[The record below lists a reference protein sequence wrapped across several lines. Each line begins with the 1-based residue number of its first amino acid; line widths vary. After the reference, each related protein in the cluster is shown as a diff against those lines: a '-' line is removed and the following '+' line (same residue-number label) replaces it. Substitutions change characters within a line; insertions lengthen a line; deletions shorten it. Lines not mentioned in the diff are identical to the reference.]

1 MELKRNIHTINF
13 TFHFPHFT
21 LNRREEYQVKFS
33 LKSITNNIVPVFL
46 LLVIVLIIIPLPTWL
61 LDFMLVLN
69 ISISLI
75 ILLMTMYIKSPLEF
89 SIFPSLLLVTTI
101 FRLSL
106 NISSTRL
113 ILGNKGDAGQVV
125 YAFGHFVTGNNAVV
139 GFIVFILIAVVQ
151 FLVIT
156 KGAERV
162 AEVSA
167 RFTLDAMPGK
177 QMAID
182 ADLNS
187 GLIDEATA
195 KKRRADVQRESDFFG
210 AMDGA
215 SKFVKGD
222 AIFSIVAAFVNLIG
236 GAIIGLA
243 VEGMDFGSVLST
255 YSIAT
260 VGDGLVSQI
269 PALLISTSM
278 GMIVTRNASE
288 DNLNADMR
296 AQLTSQPRVLCIA
309 GGVMVIA
316 MVIPGFPKLACLL
329 CGALLIICG
338 ILLMRSTPT
347 EAELLAAQAA
357 EEQAMEENKQA
368 LSEMEYYKDIDNVY
382 KLLNVEP
389 IEMEFGYSLIPLAD
403 EASGGTFIERVIIFR
418 KQFALDMGMVFP
430 SIRMRDNQHINPNQ
444 YVIKIKGEVVAQNE
458 VLVDHYL
465 ALDSGNVTR
474 EVDGIDTV
482 EPAFNIPAKWIAE
495 EDKLAADMAGY
506 TLIDPTSVMITHL
519 SEVIRQHAYELLSR
533 QDVKT
538 MLDKLK
544 ETSPA
549 TVEDIVPSVV
559 SVAYL
564 QKVLSMLL
572 KEGVPIRDLE
582 TILET
587 LSDYQ
592 HTLKDIDITVEY
604 VRQAL
609 KRTITRRFADAGQIR
624 VLTLDTETENKIVA
638 GVKKSEQGSYLAL
651 DPVTIHKLINSLNEQ
666 IERVKEVV
674 PSPIVLTSP
683 IVRVYFKKLVDQFIP
698 NITVLSFNEIDN
710 TVQIQAV
717 GNVVIS

>member
-1 MELKRNIHTINF
+1 M
-13 TFHFPHFT
+13 HF
-21 LNRREEYQVKFS
+21 N
-33 LKSITNNIVPVFL
+33 LKSLTNNLVPVFL

-69 ISISLI
+69 ISVSLI
-75 ILLMTMYIKSPLEF
+75 ILLKTMYIKSPLEF

-113 ILGNKGDAGQVV
+113 ILGNGGNAGQVV
-125 YAFGHFVTGNNAVV
+125 YAFGHFVTGNNTVV
-139 GFIVFILIAVVQ
+139 GFIVFILIAIVQ

-195 KKRRADVQRESDFFG
+195 KKRRSDVQREADFFG

-243 VEGMDFGSVLST
+243 MNGMDFSTVLST

-269 PALLISTSM
+269 PSLLISTSM

-288 DNLNADMR
+288 DNLNTDMR
-296 AQLTSQPRVLCIA
+296 RQLTSQPRVLCIA
-309 GGVMVIA
+309 GGVMILA
-316 MVIPGFPKLACLL
+316 MVIPGFPKLACLM
-329 CGALLIICG
+329 CGSLLIACG
-338 ILLMRSTPT
+338 ILLMRSVPALETDQ
-347 EAELLAAQAA
+347 AAQA

-403 EASGGTFIERVIIFR
+403 ESAGGTLIERVVIFR
-418 KQFALDMGMVFP
+418 KQFAIDMGMVFP

-458 VLVDHYL
+458 ILVDHYL
-465 ALDSGNVTR
+465 ALDSGNVTK
-474 EVDGIDTV
+474 EIDGIDTI
-482 EPAFNIPAKWIAE
+482 EPAFGIPAKWIP
-495 EDKLAADMAGY
+495 EDKKLAADMAGY

-519 SEVIRQHAYELLSR
+519 SEVIKEHAYELLSR

-538 MLDKLK
+538 MLEKLK
-544 ETSPA
+544 ETSAA
-549 TVEDIVPSVV
+549 TVDDIVPSIV

-564 QKVLSMLL
+564 QKVLCMLL

-592 HTLKDIDITVEY
+592 NTLKDIDITVEY

-651 DPVTIHKLINSLNEQ
+651 DPVTIQKLMNALNEQ
-666 IERVKEVV
+666 IDRVKEVV
-674 PSPIVLTSP
+674 PNPIILTSP

-717 GNVVIS
+717 GNVAI

>member
-1 MELKRNIHTINF
+1 M
-13 TFHFPHFT
+13 
-21 LNRREEYQVKFS
+21 KFS
-33 LKSITNNIVPVFL
+33 LKSITSNIVPVFL

-113 ILGNKGDAGQVV
+113 ILGNKGNAGQVV

-236 GAIIGLA
+236 GAVIGLA

-296 AQLTSQPRVLCIA
+296 QQLTSQPRVLCIA

-316 MVIPGFPKLACLL
+316 MVIPGFPKLACLM
-329 CGALLIICG
+329 CGALLITCG
-338 ILLMRSTPT
+338 ILLMRSTPA
-347 EAELLAAQAA
+347 EAEVLAAQAA

-458 VLVDHYL
+458 VLVDHFL

-474 EVDGIDTV
+474 EVDGIDTI

-651 DPVTIHKLINSLNEQ
+651 DPVTIQKLINSLNEQ

>member
-1 MELKRNIHTINF
+1 M
-13 TFHFPHFT
+13 HF
-21 LNRREEYQVKFS
+21 N
-33 LKSITNNIVPVFL
+33 LKSLTNNLVPVFL
-46 LLVIVLIIIPLPTWL
+46 LLVIVLIIIPLHTWL

-69 ISISLI
+69 ISVSLI

-113 ILGNKGDAGQVV
+113 ILGNGGNAGQVV
-125 YAFGHFVTGNNAVV
+125 YAFGHFVTGNNTVV
-139 GFIVFILIAVVQ
+139 GFIVFILIAIVQ

-195 KKRRADVQRESDFFG
+195 KKRRSDVQREADFFG

-243 VEGMDFGSVLST
+243 MNGMDFSTVLST

-269 PALLISTSM
+269 PSLLISTSM

-288 DNLNADMR
+288 DNLNTDMR
-296 AQLTSQPRVLCIA
+296 RQLTSQPRVLCIA
-309 GGVMVIA
+309 GGVMILA
-316 MVIPGFPKLACLL
+316 MVIPGFPKLACLM
-329 CGALLIICG
+329 CGSLLIACG
-338 ILLMRSTPT
+338 ILLMRSVPVT
-347 EAELLAAQAA
+347 EAEQASRA

-403 EASGGTFIERVIIFR
+403 ESAGGTLIERVVIFR
-418 KQFALDMGMVFP
+418 KQFAIDMGMVFP

-458 VLVDHYL
+458 ILVDHYL
-465 ALDSGNVTR
+465 ALDSGNVTK
-474 EVDGIDTV
+474 EIDGIDTI
-482 EPAFNIPAKWIAE
+482 EPAFGIPAKWIP
-495 EDKLAADMAGY
+495 EDKKLAADMAGY

-519 SEVIRQHAYELLSR
+519 SEVIKEHAYELLSR

-538 MLDKLK
+538 MLEKLK
-544 ETSPA
+544 ETSAA
-549 TVEDIVPSVV
+549 TVDDIVPSIV

-564 QKVLSMLL
+564 QKVLCMLL

-592 HTLKDIDITVEY
+592 NTLKDIDITVEY

-651 DPVTIHKLINSLNEQ
+651 DPVTIQKLMNALNEQ
-666 IERVKEVV
+666 IDRVKEVV
-674 PSPIVLTSP
+674 PNPIILTSP

-717 GNVVIS
+717 GNVAI

>member
-1 MELKRNIHTINF
+1 M
-13 TFHFPHFT
+13 HF
-21 LNRREEYQVKFS
+21 N
-33 LKSITNNIVPVFL
+33 LKSLTNNLIPVFL

-69 ISISLI
+69 ISVSLI

-113 ILGNKGDAGQVV
+113 ILGNGGNAGQVV
-125 YAFGHFVTGNNAVV
+125 YAFGHFVTGNNTVV
-139 GFIVFILIAVVQ
+139 GFIVFILIAIVQ

-195 KKRRADVQRESDFFG
+195 KKRRSDVQREADFFG

-243 VEGMDFGSVLST
+243 MNGMDFSTVLST

-269 PALLISTSM
+269 PSLLISTSM

-288 DNLNADMR
+288 DNLNTDMR
-296 AQLTSQPRVLCIA
+296 RQLTSQPRVLCIA
-309 GGVMVIA
+309 GGVMILA
-316 MVIPGFPKLACLL
+316 MVIPGFPKLACLM
-329 CGALLIICG
+329 CGSLLIACG
-338 ILLMRSTPT
+338 ILLMRSVPVT
-347 EAELLAAQAA
+347 EAEQAAKA

-403 EASGGTFIERVIIFR
+403 ESAGGTLIERVVIFR
-418 KQFALDMGMVFP
+418 KQFAIDMGMVFP

-458 VLVDHYL
+458 ILVDHYL
-465 ALDSGNVTR
+465 ALDSGNVTK
-474 EVDGIDTV
+474 EIDGIDTI
-482 EPAFNIPAKWIAE
+482 EPAFGIPAKWIP
-495 EDKLAADMAGY
+495 EDKKLAADMAGY

-519 SEVIRQHAYELLSR
+519 SEVIKEHAYELLSR

-538 MLDKLK
+538 MLEKLK
-544 ETSPA
+544 ETSAA
-549 TVEDIVPSVV
+549 TVDDIVPSVV

-564 QKVLSMLL
+564 QKVLCMLL

-592 HTLKDIDITVEY
+592 NTLKDIDITVEY

-651 DPVTIHKLINSLNEQ
+651 DPVTIQKLMNALNEQ
-666 IERVKEVV
+666 IDRVKEVV
-674 PSPIVLTSP
+674 PNPIILTSP

-717 GNVVIS
+717 GNVAI